1 VPVTV
6 TVTEPATAKVQ
17 DNVDVPEPPVTV
29 VGVRVQAAL
38 SDASATL
45 LVKPL
50 TGLIVIVEVPAELTA
65 TETVV
70 GLAARVKST
79 KLNVAVV
86 EWVMAGD
93 VLVPVITST

>member
-1 VPVTV
+1 MPVTV

-93 VLVPVITST
+93 VLVPVIVST

>member
-1 VPVTV
+1 MPVTV